1 MVSTRVCGTLSGGSN
16 PLGHPNV
23 NRNIFIEVDPQQS
36 MQNRQTKNRQAGGF
50 LVELDFFIDSDSFRL
65 GI

>member
-1 MVSTRVCGTLSGGSN
+1 
-16 PLGHPNV
+16 
-23 NRNIFIEVDPQQS
+23 